1 MVCLLVDHLH
11 KISPKHL
18 LFLTPLPSF
27 LLLAAAGDLF
37 LASFFVLLAR
47 RSDSI
52 ASLVTHTG
60 PSNHS
65 LDYPTLLLQLTSLA
79 DVQTRL
85 EVDPVSGDPDVLT

>member
-1 MVCLLVDHLH
+1 MVLVDHLH

-37 LASFFVLLAR
+37 LALFFFVLLAR